1 MCLHIYCF
9 ADCLFT
15 GFVLSDPTKPLSLSR
30 TKMSSSS
37 HSTSPK
43 KVLFH
48 GEQHPEINWF
58 TSNKSALDGK
68 PYKILLAINYIC
80 LFVGSVSSSLLL
92 KFYFNHKGSSL
103 WVSTWVQSAGFPLL
117 LLPIYLPYHLHF
129 FRPKQPV
136 NKRRKPFSSF
146 DIKLLSLSFG
156 VGLMLGV
163 SNLCFSWG
171 TSYLPLSTS
180 SLVLSSQLV
189 FTLLLSILIVKQK
202 ITFLNLNCVILLTL
216 SCVLLAINSSS
227 DRPEGLT
234 RGKYLIGFLSTVCA
248 GLLFAFYLPVM
259 EKIYQKVDCYAMV
272 MEMQFL
278 MELTA
283 TALATVG
290 MAVAGGFKEMRHES
304 DAVFDLGPTR
314 YWLTVGFN
322 VVTWQLSFM
331 GAAGMVFLTTSLT
344 GGICMTALM
353 AMNVLGGVVVYGDDF
368 KGPKVVS
375 TVLCLWG
382 FCSYVYGMYVKM
394 KNDNNGGD
402 REDDDEKQQQQLLEL
417 CEIVTADHH

>member
-1 MCLHIYCF
+1 
-9 ADCLFT
+9 
-15 GFVLSDPTKPLSLSR
+15 
-30 TKMSSSS
+30 MSNSS
-37 HSTSPK
+37 HSTSPM
-43 KVLFH
+43 KVRLH
-48 GEQHPEINWF
+48 GQQKPQINWF
-58 TSNKSALDGK
+58 TSNKSTLNGK
-68 PYKILLAINYIC
+68 PYKILLAINYLC

-129 FRPKQPV
+129 LRPKETL
-136 NKRRKPFSSF
+136 NKQRKPFSGF

-156 VGLMLGV
+156 VGLMIGI

-189 FTLLLSILIVKQK
+189 FTLLLCVIIVKQK
-202 ITFLNLNCVILLTL
+202 ITFLNLNCVILLTV
-216 SCVLLAINSSS
+216 SCVILALNSSG

-234 RGKYLIGFLSTVCA
+234 SRKYLIGFLSTICA
-248 GLLFAFYLPVM
+248 GLLFALYLPVM
-259 EKIYQKVDCYAMV
+259 EKIYRKVDCYAMV
-272 MEMQFL
+272 MEMQFV

-290 MAVAGGFKEMRHES
+290 MAIAGGFKEMRQES
-304 DAVFDLGPTR
+304 ITVFDLGPTR

-322 VVTWQLSFM
+322 LVTWQLSFM

-344 GGICMTALM
+344 GGICMTALT
-353 AMNVLGGVVVYGDDF
+353 AVNVLGGVVVYGDEF
-368 KGPKVVS
+368 KGPKVVA

-394 KNDNNGGD
+394 KGEILEGDNNGGD
-402 REDDDEKQQQQLLEL
+402 RKDNDGKQEQQLLEL
-417 CEIVTADHH
+417 SEIVTVNHR

>member
-1 MCLHIYCF
+1 
-9 ADCLFT
+9 
-15 GFVLSDPTKPLSLSR
+15 
-30 TKMSSSS
+30 MSNSSQ
-37 HSTSPK
+37 STSPK
-43 KVLFH
+43 KVRF
-48 GEQHPEINWF
+48 QHPEINWL
-58 TSNKSALDGK
+58 TSNKSSLYGK
-68 PYKILLAINYIC
+68 PYKILVTLNYIC

-92 KFYFNHKGSSL
+92 KFYFNHKGSNL
-103 WVSTWVQSAGFPLL
+103 WLSTWVQSAGFPLL
-117 LLPIYLPYHLHF
+117 LLPIYLPYHLHC
-129 FRPKQPV
+129 FRPKEA

-171 TSYLPLSTS
+171 SSYLPLSTW
-180 SLVLSSQLV
+180 SLVLSSQLA

-202 ITFLNLNCVILLTL
+202 ITFLNVNCVILLTL
-216 SCVLLAINSSS
+216 GCVLLAMNSSG

-234 RGKYLIGFLSTVCA
+234 REKYLIGFLTTVCA
-248 GLLFAFYLPVM
+248 GLLFALYLPLM
-259 EKIYQKVDCYAMV
+259 EKIYRKVDCYAMV

-283 TALATVG
+283 TALATAG

-304 DAVFDLGPTR
+304 DEVFDLGPTR

-394 KNDNNGGD
+394 KDDNNGGD
-402 REDDDEKQQQQLLEL
+402 RDDENQAAAAAT
-417 CEIVTADHH
+417 IDGVF